1 VIWWGSCLKHTAFF
15 LLLVK
20 AHKTSNASRKI
31 IKPLVKYSLSIVPR
45 SLKKT
50 IKSESGRNSI
60 GRKVCFT
67 KTSRTFLKCLPVV
80 TYRFSDFFF
89 GMSCAFKLNYSS
101 TKLFSLIYTLEGT
114 VLYLPT
120 SSKDHKFFYY
130 YKKPFS
136 NKTGVDL
143 SNPSISQICQLSH
156 MAEVSNVESF
166 SGHGSKYVRSSGT
179 RAILISFNMENH
191 TALLQMPSG
200 ASKSFSIYSLALI
213 GPSALKVR
221 RQFRN
226 TKSGYWRSIGHKPKV
241 RGVARNPVD
250 HPHGG
255 RTKSIRYP
263 RTPWGKT
270 TKYK

>member
-1 VIWWGSCLKHTAFF
+1 MFTYGVDQTSTYCGTCF
-15 LLLVK
+15 LPP
-20 AHKTSNASRKI
+20 AASHAPAPAADWVQFSSDTGVV
-31 IKPLVKYSLSIVPR
+31 PLSAR
-45 SLKKT
+45 H
-50 IKSESGRNSI
+50 
-60 GRKVCFT
+60 
-67 KTSRTFLKCLPVV
+67 RT
-80 TYRFSDFFF
+80 
-89 GMSCAFKLNYSS
+89 
-101 TKLFSLIYTLEGT
+101 IYT
-114 VLYLPT
+114 
-120 SSKDHKFFYY
+120 SDY